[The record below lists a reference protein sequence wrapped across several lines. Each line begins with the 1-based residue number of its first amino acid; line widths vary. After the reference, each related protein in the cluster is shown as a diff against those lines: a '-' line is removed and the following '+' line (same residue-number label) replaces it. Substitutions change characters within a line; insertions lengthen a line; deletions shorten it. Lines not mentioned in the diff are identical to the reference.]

1 MADRSKSSA
10 DDAKADP
17 TIEDLSRQIE
27 TLRSD
32 LTELAE
38 TLKALGIAQARAAG
52 DEVKS
57 RAGAARA
64 AGEARV
70 EELHDRL
77 ESMLAE
83 ADKLARDRPAT
94 AMGIAAGFGFLIGLL
109 LGRR

>member
-1 MADRSKSSA
+1 MAERSKSSA
-10 DDAKADP
+10 DDAKAEP
-17 TIEDLSRQIE
+17 TVEDLSRQIE
-27 TLRSD
+27 TLRND
-32 LTELAE
+32 LAGLGE
-38 TLKALGIAQARAAG
+38 TLKALGLSQARAAG
-52 DEVKS
+52 EEVRS

-77 ESMLAE
+77 ESMLGE

-94 AMGIAAGFGFLIGLL
+94 AMGVAVCVGFVVGLL